1 MSNFFGAGGPAAGIG
16 PRSVTLQLTA
26 HAAIN
31 KGDVL
36 AVSPLVNSDDQFY
49 TTQLTASG
57 NVSVDDNRF
66 GIFVV
71 AQETIASGA
80 KGQFLVSGITD
91 VLISGTPAVGAAVGA
106 KETTKDLVSVVT
118 GTKVVGYMLETG
130 ANGTGLQKVLFD
142 GWNGFGIRHI
152 A

>member
-16 PRSVTLQLTA
+16 PRNATLQLTA

-49 TTQLTASG
+49 TTVESLSG
-57 NVSVDDNRF
+57 NAGIDDNEF
-66 GIFVV
+66 GLFVV
-71 AQETIASGA
+71 ALETIASGA

-91 VLISGTPAVGAAVGA
+91 VLISGTPAVGVGMGA
-106 KETTKDLVSVVT
+106 KLSTKDLAGSAVGS
-118 GTKVVGYMLETG
+118 KIIGYMLEVG
-130 ANGTGLQKVLFD
+130 ANGTGTQKVLFD
-142 GWNGFGIRHI
+142 GWNGFGIRI